1 MTIYRSLL
9 TVYHM
14 ATYAIGDIQGCFQ
27 ALQLLLQK
35 IEFNPEFDRLWLVGD
50 LVNRG
55 PESLAVLRWAEGL
68 GERAVVVL
76 GNHDLHLL
84 AVAYGFVKAHRK
96 DTLDEVLAAPDR
108 DRLFKWLRH
117 QRLFYAESGYALVHA
132 GLLPQWT
139 VKKAAAL
146 AHEVEQ
152 ALRGKH
158 HLDFFE
164 HMYGNEPKAWRDDL
178 HGMARLR
185 MITNA
190 MTRLRFCTPEGE
202 MEFTHKGPPDIYPA
216 DYLPWYEAPARK
228 SRDATVI
235 FGHWSAL
242 GLEVRSN
249 LMALDTG
256 CLWGGALTAVRL
268 EDRQVSQVS
277 CQGLPG
283 STHWK

>member
-1 MTIYRSLL
+1 
-9 TVYHM
+9 M

-27 ALQLLLQK
+27 ALQLLLDK
-35 IEFNPEFDRLWLVGD
+35 TGFNPAQDRIWLVGD

-55 PESLAVLRWAEGL
+55 PDSLAVLRWAKGL
-68 GERAVVVL
+68 GDAATIVL

-84 AVAYGFVKAHRK
+84 AVAYGFVKPHRK

-108 DRLFKWLRH
+108 AELFDWLRH
-117 QRLFYAESGYALVHA
+117 QRLLYAEGEYVLVHA

-152 ALRGKH
+152 ELRGKH
-158 HLDFFE
+158 YLDFFR
-164 HMYGNEPKAWRDDL
+164 HMYGNEPAVWSKDL

-185 MITNA
+185 LITNG
-190 MTRLRFCTPEGE
+190 MTRLRFCTPQGE
-202 MEFTHKGPPDIYPA
+202 MDFAHKEPPDMCPPGL
-216 DYLPWYEAPARK
+216 LPWYEVAGRK
-228 SRDATVI
+228 SAAATII

-256 CLWGGALTAVRL
+256 CLWGGKLTAVRL
-268 EDRQVSQVS
+268 EDRQVFQIS
-277 CQGLPG
+277 CKELPG
-283 STHWK
+283 STNWR